1 MEQQPENVIARLP
14 SSSTINDEDYATAEE
29 EPPVGTSRLEED
41 DQGVLSDACST
52 DSDHELELVGLD
64 REHELKSKLE
74 KSRTMLR
81 AYVQHTTSQDRLL
94 GHLGAQ
100 VEEYRNRCSRLE
112 EVLRQ
117 CPCASRTEN
126 IQDDRAY
133 EEDPPDL
140 PSALSALELERARC
154 AELKQLNVVLREHL
168 EITTETNATLTMHME
183 RMTEDWQNA
192 TRADAAN
199 RGSSSSATQ
208 DEFRADSEQSS
219 VPRLRRD
226 LQELKGDLGDMRQA
240 FATSLASIQTMLH
253 DAGEAAGRVQ
263 LSLADDAAGSDQPD
277 LGLTRSRDEGVLG
290 VFAAPPDSVAKM
302 VTDDLNHQVE
312 ALHREN
318 EGLHAVLA
326 SKLETIEQ
334 MTNVIDALKAAQ
346 CNLGASVEKSS
357 QENVDLRMREVILQS
372 EVRSHEA
379 KLKNL
384 ALELES
390 VRREKKECMGVIASL
405 RKHIANLE
413 DQQQASER
421 ELSLLRKALRDI
433 EELNDSLERDLQE
446 MCNTSRQLEQSNS
459 ELAKAK
465 SDMEL
470 EHEEL
475 AAERD
480 SLARREAD
488 VTREMARLES
498 LLEESVSRQTKL
510 EATLSASDKEIANGK
525 AAFLQLSSQKD
536 VLLQEA
542 SSLRQSVASQR
553 ETNAQLSA
561 QKEALAKDKSQLEVE
576 LRHCRAEGDKLQSE
590 LIGWK
595 EAREAAEV
603 DLRIATEALA
613 KIQREKETADTKL
626 RDSAAELEKLHE
638 KLKRLERERKADA
651 DEWGTLQ
658 ASLTEKL
665 HAVEKEASQR
675 LAEERRLLKE
685 EMDKHRQERAG
696 RLRQLEESHQAELK
710 RQEELLRETETK
722 WRSEVALYQQRLEDV
737 RVELQ
742 EKLASSEQLRAEMQ
756 SMAEDE
762 RRELLNTLGRC
773 KEEVSV
779 LRRNLVA
786 FRDEA
791 SSKMAT
797 EQAKVASA
805 LKDVDTLRV
814 ELEQTRTAF
823 RLKEA
828 QEKSRESQF
837 HKELNQATKEREQ
850 AVQRLN
856 ETDAS
861 RTALQRELSEALG
874 KKSEGERRVEVLNH
888 QLSEVRQSYTLVTAE
903 TEQLRRAIGDLQQ
916 ELRSATQERDA
927 SLQEASEKFRGAEKA
942 RASLAEE
949 LRELRSTH
957 GSVERARQVLE
968 RKVRALESA
977 LLEHGSELD
986 SLRKL
991 SEQRRHQVK
1000 SARQD
1005 VLSWKRKVAALEDE
1019 RDVWQRERASLGH
1032 RLDESERRAQA
1043 ERNAREGAVRE
1054 AGRVAERLA
1063 QDRSDLEK
1071 QLLASGQETHEA
1083 RLALCAAQGCTAAL
1097 ESELKVVSESRKSIE
1112 GTLDSLLSVLRCSL
1126 GIQTK
1131 YELRSS
1137 SPQRPAAG
1145 RRHGGDPS
1153 NESFRGD
1160 GSSFRSEDS
1169 LGRSLLRRPTPDVE
1183 AELVLQAVDALS
1195 RRIAA
1200 LEADKE
1206 KVEAECERS
1215 QRVIAGL
1222 EDELAATK
1230 STLARLTKANDTLV
1244 ADNTEL
1250 RSQVSSQLE
1259 VVTELK
1265 HASQTLEWEKASLV
1279 DQLEDSARRYQ
1290 LKTDQCD
1297 KLQAAL
1303 SRSRDHPPSPIR
1315 PSEPLESRLSK
1326 LELERQL
1333 SQAKVERLKLRVTE
1347 SQAEVRRL
1355 QEAKE
1360 EATSELTRLERRA
1373 ESLDHDNSR
1382 LRAEIAEHASKVKIL
1397 NAHLVEEIAK
1407 GRGLEEEKR
1416 SLESQ
1421 LRVARV
1427 QLESVRF
1434 DQKRDKSV
1442 IDELKGQKGT
1452 LETRLSALAVQ
1463 LAECESAK
1471 QRLDK
1476 TPVRTLHRE
1485 ETRTWQQMVETLRE
1499 EKRQLQGEVTR
1510 LRRQLTGTVDS
1521 ILPPVT
1527 PDGSRASR
1535 RPRRSLAERDVPD
1548 GASLHSP
1555 EVSRLKT
1562 QKSLLE
1568 AKVRTLEERLS
1579 QQDQVHSEELTREH
1593 RELVAEIARL
1603 REELAT
1609 HERRR
1614 TSTPVH
1620 DEPPEFATNL
1630 SHRQDIQGLLDRS
1643 LHTVSEDPERLRDQA
1658 MLLSAFIDGALEPGD
1673 SLRTPSKLAPYK
1685 GTT

>member
-1 MEQQPENVIARLP
+1 MEQPPENVIARLP

-29 EPPVGTSRLEED
+29 EPPGRTSRLED
-41 DQGVLSDACST
+41 DDQQGVLSDACST

-81 AYVQHTTSQDRLL
+81 AYVQHTTNQDRLL

-112 EVLRQ
+112 EALRQ
-117 CPCASRTEN
+117 CPCADRTEN
-126 IQDDRAY
+126 IQDDRSY

-192 TRADAAN
+192 TRADAVN
-199 RGSSSSATQ
+199 RGSSSSATH
-208 DEFRADSEQSS
+208 DEFRADSEQGS

-263 LSLADDAAGSDQPD
+263 LSLVDDAAGSDQPD
-277 LGLTRSRDEGVLG
+277 LGLTRSRDEGVPG
-290 VFAAPPDSVAKM
+290 VSAVPLDSVAKM

-318 EGLHAVLA
+318 EGLHTVLA
-326 SKLETIEQ
+326 SRLETIEQ

-346 CNLGASVEKSS
+346 CNLGASAEKSS
-357 QENVDLRMREVILQS
+357 QENVDLRVREAMLQS

-379 KLKNL
+379 TSKNL
-384 ALELES
+384 ASELES
-390 VRREKKECMGVIASL
+390 VQREKKECMGVIASL
-405 RKHIANLE
+405 HKHVANLE
-413 DQQQASER
+413 DQQQRSER
-421 ELSLLRKALRDI
+421 EISVLRKALSNI
-433 EELNDSLERDLQE
+433 EELNDSLEREMQE
-446 MCNTSRQLEQSNS
+446 MCNASIQLKQSNS

-470 EHEEL
+470 AHEEL

-488 VTREMARLES
+488 VTRAMARLES
-498 LLEESVSRQTKL
+498 LLEESASRQTEL
-510 EATLSASDKEIANGK
+510 EATLSARDKEIAYRK

-536 VLLQEA
+536 ALSQEA

-553 ETNAQLSA
+553 ETNEQLSA
-561 QKEALAKDKSQLEVE
+561 QKEELATAKSQLEME
-576 LRHCRAEGDKLQSE
+576 LRHCRAEGDKLQSD
-590 LIGWK
+590 LTGCK
-595 EAREAAEV
+595 EAREATEV
-603 DLRIATEALA
+603 DLRNARNSLA
-613 KIQREKETADTKL
+613 KIQREKETTDAKL

-651 DEWGTLQ
+651 EEWGMLR

-665 HAVEKEASQR
+665 QA
-675 LAEERRLLKE
+675 AEEAALRKVEEQRRLFKE
-685 EMDKHRQERAG
+685 EMDKHRQEKAG
-696 RLRQLEESHQAELK
+696 QLRQLEESHAAELK
-710 RQEELLRETETK
+710 RQEELLSETETK
-722 WRSEVALYQQRLEDV
+722 WHSEVALHQQRLEDV

-762 RRELLNTLGRC
+762 RRELLNSLGRC

-791 SSKMAT
+791 GSKMAA

-814 ELEQTRTAF
+814 ELEQTRTAL

-837 HKELNQATKEREQ
+837 HKELSRVTEERER
-850 AVQRLN
+850 AIQRLN
-856 ETDAS
+856 EADAS
-861 RTALQRELSEALG
+861 HAALQRELSEALG
-874 KKSEGERRVEVLNH
+874 KKSEGERRVEVLTH
-888 QLSEVRQSYTLVTAE
+888 QLSEARQSYTLVTAE
-903 TEQLRRAIGDLQQ
+903 TEQLRRVIGELQQ

-942 RASLAEE
+942 RATLAEE
-949 LRELRSTH
+949 LRELRNTH
-957 GSVERARQVLE
+957 DGVERARQVLE

-991 SEQRRHQVK
+991 SEQRGHQVE

-1005 VLSWKRKVAALEDE
+1005 VLSWKRKVVVLEEE
-1019 RDVWQRERASLGH
+1019 RDAWQRERASLGR

-1043 ERNAREGAVRE
+1043 ERNAREGVVRE

-1063 QDRSDLEK
+1063 QDRADLEK
-1071 QLLASGQETHEA
+1071 QLLASGQATHEA
-1083 RLALCAAQGCTAAL
+1083 RLALCAAQGSTAAL
-1097 ESELKVVSESRKSIE
+1097 ESELKIVSESRKSIE

-1131 YELRSS
+1131 YELRSP

-1160 GSSFRSEDS
+1160 GSPFRSEDS

-1195 RRIAA
+1195 HRIAT

-1215 QRVIAGL
+1215 QRVVAGL

-1230 STLARLTKANDTLV
+1230 STLARLTKANDALV
-1244 ADNTEL
+1244 AAE
-1250 RSQVSSQLE
+1250 
-1259 VVTELK
+1259 
-1265 HASQTLEWEKASLV
+1265 
-1279 DQLEDSARRYQ
+1279 SARRE
-1290 LKTDQCD
+1290 
-1297 KLQAAL
+1297 AA
-1303 SRSRDHPPSPIR
+1303 
-1315 PSEPLESRLSK
+1315 
-1326 LELERQL
+1326 
-1333 SQAKVERLKLRVTE
+1333 
-1347 SQAEVRRL
+1347 
-1355 QEAKE
+1355 
-1360 EATSELTRLERRA
+1360 
-1373 ESLDHDNSR
+1373 
-1382 LRAEIAEHASKVKIL
+1382 
-1397 NAHLVEEIAK
+1397 
-1407 GRGLEEEKR
+1407 
-1416 SLESQ
+1416 
-1421 LRVARV
+1421 
-1427 QLESVRF
+1427 
-1434 DQKRDKSV
+1434 
-1442 IDELKGQKGT
+1442 
-1452 LETRLSALAVQ
+1452 
-1463 LAECESAK
+1463 
-1471 QRLDK
+1471 
-1476 TPVRTLHRE
+1476 
-1485 ETRTWQQMVETLRE
+1485 
-1499 EKRQLQGEVTR
+1499 
-1510 LRRQLTGTVDS
+1510 
-1521 ILPPVT
+1521 
-1527 PDGSRASR
+1527 RAS
-1535 RPRRSLAERDVPD
+1535 
-1548 GASLHSP
+1548 
-1555 EVSRLKT
+1555 
-1562 QKSLLE
+1562 
-1568 AKVRTLEERLS
+1568 
-1579 QQDQVHSEELTREH
+1579 
-1593 RELVAEIARL
+1593 
-1603 REELAT
+1603 
-1609 HERRR
+1609 
-1614 TSTPVH
+1614 
-1620 DEPPEFATNL
+1620 
-1630 SHRQDIQGLLDRS
+1630 
-1643 LHTVSEDPERLRDQA
+1643 
-1658 MLLSAFIDGALEPGD
+1658 
-1673 SLRTPSKLAPYK
+1673 
-1685 GTT
+1685 

>member
-1 MEQQPENVIARLP
+1 MSGRL
-14 SSSTINDEDYATAEE
+14 
-29 EPPVGTSRLEED
+29 
-41 DQGVLSDACST
+41 
-52 DSDHELELVGLD
+52 
-64 REHELKSKLE
+64 
-74 KSRTMLR
+74 
-81 AYVQHTTSQDRLL
+81 
-94 GHLGAQ
+94 
-100 VEEYRNRCSRLE
+100 
-112 EVLRQ
+112 VLR
-117 CPCASRTEN
+117 
-126 IQDDRAY
+126 
-133 EEDPPDL
+133 
-140 PSALSALELERARC
+140 RC

-192 TRADAAN
+192 TRADVAN
-199 RGSSSSATQ
+199 RGSSSSATH
-208 DEFRADSEQSS
+208 DE
-219 VPRLRRD
+219 
-226 LQELKGDLGDMRQA
+226 
-240 FATSLASIQTMLH
+240 
-253 DAGEAAGRVQ
+253 
-263 LSLADDAAGSDQPD
+263 
-277 LGLTRSRDEGVLG
+277 
-290 VFAAPPDSVAKM
+290 
-302 VTDDLNHQVE
+302 
-312 ALHREN
+312 
-318 EGLHAVLA
+318 
-326 SKLETIEQ
+326 
-334 MTNVIDALKAAQ
+334 
-346 CNLGASVEKSS
+346 
-357 QENVDLRMREVILQS
+357 
-372 EVRSHEA
+372 
-379 KLKNL
+379 
-384 ALELES
+384 
-390 VRREKKECMGVIASL
+390 
-405 RKHIANLE
+405 
-413 DQQQASER
+413 
-421 ELSLLRKALRDI
+421 
-433 EELNDSLERDLQE
+433 
-446 MCNTSRQLEQSNS
+446 
-459 ELAKAK
+459 
-465 SDMEL
+465 
-470 EHEEL
+470 
-475 AAERD
+475 
-480 SLARREAD
+480 
-488 VTREMARLES
+488 
-498 LLEESVSRQTKL
+498 
-510 EATLSASDKEIANGK
+510 
-525 AAFLQLSSQKD
+525 LSSQKD
-536 VLLQEA
+536 ALSQEA

-553 ETNAQLSA
+553 ETNEQLSA
-561 QKEALAKDKSQLEVE
+561 QKEELATAKSQLEME
-576 LRHCRAEGDKLQSE
+576 LRHCRAEGDKLQSD
-590 LIGWK
+590 LTGCK
-595 EAREAAEV
+595 EAREATEV
-603 DLRIATEALA
+603 DLRNARNSLA
-613 KIQREKETADTKL
+613 KIQREKETTDAKL
-626 RDSAAELEKLHE
+626 RDSAAELEKLHGWPIAATRGKPRSRTE
-638 KLKRLERERKADA
+638 APGRAAERDKDQVA
-651 DEWGTLQ
+651 
-658 ASLTEKL
+658 
-665 HAVEKEASQR
+665 QR
-675 LAEERRLLKE
+675 GGPA
-685 EMDKHRQERAG
+685 
-696 RLRQLEESHQAELK
+696 
-710 RQEELLRETETK
+710 
-722 WRSEVALYQQRLEDV
+722 QQKLEDV

-762 RRELLNTLGRC
+762 RRELLNSLGRC

-791 SSKMAT
+791 GSKMAA

-814 ELEQTRTAF
+814 ELEQTRTAL

-837 HKELNQATKEREQ
+837 HKELSRVTEERER
-850 AVQRLN
+850 AIQRLN
-856 ETDAS
+856 EADAS
-861 RTALQRELSEALG
+861 HAALQRQLSEALG
-874 KKSEGERRVEVLNH
+874 KKSEGERRVEVLTH
-888 QLSEVRQSYTLVTAE
+888 QLSEARQSYTLVTAE
-903 TEQLRRAIGDLQQ
+903 TEQLRRVIGDLQQ
-916 ELRSATQERDA
+916 ELRSTTQERDV

-942 RASLAEE
+942 RATLAEE
-949 LRELRSTH
+949 LRELRNTH
-957 GSVERARQVLE
+957 SGVERARQVLE

-986 SLRKL
+986 LLRKL
-991 SEQRRHQVK
+991 SEQRGHQV
-1000 SARQD
+1000 A
-1005 VLSWKRKVAALEDE
+1005 VLEDE
-1019 RDVWQRERASLGH
+1019 RDAWQRERASLGR

-1063 QDRSDLEK
+1063 QDRADLEK
-1071 QLLASGQETHEA
+1071 QLLASGQATHEA
-1083 RLALCAAQGCTAAL
+1083 RLALCAAQGSTAAL
-1097 ESELKVVSESRKSIE
+1097 ESELKIVSESRKSIE

-1131 YELRSS
+1131 YELRSP
-1137 SPQRPAAG
+1137 SPQRPAAS
-1145 RRHGGDPS
+1145 RPHGGDLS
-1153 NESFRGD
+1153 NESFRRD
-1160 GSSFRSEDS
+1160 SSPFRSEDS

-1195 RRIAA
+1195 HRIAA

-1215 QRVIAGL
+1215 QRVVAGL

-1230 STLARLTKANDTLV
+1230 STLVRLTKANDALV
-1244 ADNTEL
+1244 ADNAEL

-1259 VVTELK
+1259 AVSELK
-1265 HASQTLEWEKASLV
+1265 HASQTLEWEKASLA
-1279 DQLEDSARRYQ
+1279 DQLADAARRYQ

-1360 EATSELTRLERRA
+1360 EATSQLTRLERRA

-1382 LRAEIAEHASKVKIL
+1382 LRAEIAEHASKVKVL

-1427 QLESVRF
+1427 QLESARF
-1434 DQKRDKSV
+1434 DRKRDGSV

-1476 TPVRTLHRE
+1476 TPIRTPHRE

-1510 LRRQLTGTVDS
+1510 LRRQLTGTIDS
-1521 ILPPVT
+1521 ILPPAT

-1535 RPRRSLAERDVPD
+1535 RARRSLAERDVPD

-1593 RELVAEIARL
+1593 RELIAEIARL

-1620 DEPPEFATNL
+1620 NEVGGATWKHSLLNPL
-1630 SHRQDIQGLLDRS
+1630 LKLCLLETSALLLGLLLCL
-1643 LHTVSEDPERLRDQA
+1643 LHIL
-1658 MLLSAFIDGALEPGD
+1658 
-1673 SLRTPSKLAPYK
+1673 LAPEAPASDREAYLLESVAS
-1685 GTT
+1685 GA